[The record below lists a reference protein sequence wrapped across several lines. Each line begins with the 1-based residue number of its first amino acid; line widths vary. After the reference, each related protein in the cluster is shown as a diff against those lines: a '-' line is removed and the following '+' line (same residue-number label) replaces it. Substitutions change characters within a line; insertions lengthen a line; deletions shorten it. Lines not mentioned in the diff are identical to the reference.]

1 MKIEQFPVTK
11 LVNEMHLQM
20 MNQVD
25 SLLNTIGID
34 AGRLNVDNEYQ
45 IFKQSLTTEQESY
58 HNDTKSSLTN
68 QIELS
73 DKFREKLFSGF
84 YKIIE
89 GNVNH
94 FDTNTSASAQRLLYI
109 INQFG
114 NPINFSYNEETLKI
128 NGIIEEF
135 GKIPA
140 DITNL
145 GLTEWVAAIKQANT
159 DFENIHSNRTNEYS
173 EQTAPCMKTA
183 RVVTDLG
190 YKSIVERINALA
202 LINGISVYAPFMSK
216 MNEIITEYREILAKK
231 EGKAKAAVKPTNQ
244 QTPPTTT
251 ITK

>member
-25 SLLNTIGID
+25 SLLNSIGVD
-34 AGRLNVDNEYQ
+34 ANRLNVANEYQ
-45 IFKQSLTTEQESY
+45 LFKQALLIEQESY
-58 HNDTKSSLTN
+58 HNDSKSLLTN

-73 DKFREKLFSGF
+73 DKQREKLFSGF
-84 YKIIE
+84 LKIIE
-89 GNVNH
+89 GNINH
-94 FDTNTSASAQRLLYI
+94 FDANTSASAQRVLYI

-128 NGIIEEF
+128 NGIIEELD
-135 GKIPA
+135 KIPA
-140 DITNL
+140 DINNL
-145 GLTEWVAAIKQANT
+145 GLTAWVAAIKQANT

-202 LINGISVYAPFMSK
+202 LINGISVFAPFITK

-231 EGKAKAAVKPTNQ
+231 EGKAKAAAKTTKQ
-244 QTPPTTT
+244 QTTPSDTTT
-251 ITK
+251 K